1 MEWLESDL
9 IVAGAVAGAIAG
21 AIAGAAGAAG
31 AGAGVDLL
39 LSEEFTLF
47 LLPCLSAQFPSSA
60 RFLVVLTSVSLVYS
74 LSTHLLDDP
83 DPTLLIGDT
92 Y

>member
-21 AIAGAAGAAG
+21 AIAGAAG

-74 LSTHLLDDP
+74 LSTHLLHLLDDP